1 MEVSEIVSS
10 SCRRLSWLVMGLV
23 VLGAPAHSA
32 TDTVLILYTNDF
44 HDHIRAGYGGVGGM
58 PYVSGYIR
66 SAARG
71 RKDALILDAG
81 DVMEKGDMLAF
92 QTQSRVMY
100 EAMGRIGYH
109 AGVMGNHDGAYGI
122 PHLKACA
129 ALAGYDLLCLN
140 LVAPDGTRPLPASTV
155 LDVDGVKVGIVGLL
169 TEKDYTLP
177 LAESVRLLADEA
189 ARLDEQAHLV
199 VAVCH
204 LGSGPCRA
212 ISPEAPAVDVFVSG
226 HTHEALRE
234 PRIVDETG
242 AIIVQAG
249 RYAQYVGRLEVTLDL
264 DTEAILRTKGELV
277 EMQHDAVPCDRAMEA
292 WIQEQEQALC
302 PEADRVVGRT
312 HQALGQVEVARLAA
326 AALRERAGADVGFCH
341 SAKVMRSGLPAGCID
356 VNALFLTGGQRGHTI
371 VSVDLAGKDIVN
383 YLNDLAARNNGRTQ
397 WSGFRAT
404 SETST
409 SRVRTYTTD
418 LQPERMYKVVLPKRE
433 WDSYL
438 RPLLARQGRP
448 HDAAQ
453 CAFTFTEAFADYAAA
468 LTERG
473 CRLQQRAEDLAR
485 AQDGAPAA
493 LHTE

>member
-1 MEVSEIVSS
+1 
-10 SCRRLSWLVMGLV
+10 MGLV
-23 VLGAPAHSA
+23 GLVGPAYGA

-44 HDHIRAGYGGVGGM
+44 HDHIRPGYEGVGGM

-92 QTQSRVMY
+92 RTQSRVMY
-100 EAMGRIGYH
+100 EAMRRIGYD

-129 ALAGYDLLCLN
+129 ALAGYQVLCLN
-140 LVAPDGTRPLPASTV
+140 LVNPDGTRPLPASTV

-169 TEKDYTLP
+169 KEKDYTLP
-177 LAESVRLLADEA
+177 FAESVRLLAEEA
-189 ARLDEQAHLV
+189 ARLDEEAHLV

-226 HTHEALRE
+226 HTHEALQE
-234 PRIVDETG
+234 PRIVDETR

-249 RYAQYVGRLEVTLDL
+249 QYAQYVGRLELTIDL
-264 DTEAILRTKGELV
+264 DTEAILRSKGELV
-277 EMQHDAVPCDRAMEA
+277 EMRHDAVPCDRAMQA
-292 WIQEQEQALC
+292 WIEEQEQAVC
-302 PEADRVVGRT
+302 PEVDRVVART
-312 HQALGQVEVARLAA
+312 HQALGQVEAARLAA
-326 AALRERAGADVGFCH
+326 AALRDRAGADVGLCH
-341 SAKVMRSGLPAGCID
+341 SGKVMRSGLPAGRID

-371 VSVDLAGKDIVN
+371 VSLNLAGKDITD

-404 SETST
+404 LEPST

-418 LQPERMYKVVLPKRE
+418 LRPERMYKVVLPKRE
-433 WDSYL
+433 CDSYL

-448 HDAAQ
+448 QDAVQ
-453 CAFTFTEAFADYAAA
+453 CGFTFTEAFADYVAA
-468 LTERG
+468 LTEREVG
-473 CRLQQRAEDLAR
+473 FEQHAEELAR
-485 AQDGAPAA
+485 AQDGPPAA
-493 LHTE
+493 LQTE